1 MKYDYRRVNAP
12 YPQGDEAKKE
22 IKRILAD
29 ENTLFIKVQTTGL
42 DKTARVLTVTL
53 MTADGHWTKRCFNP
67 GMELTEDT
75 ERYTGISNG
84 EAASWDSWES
94 GALDITAMLNGRAII
109 GWNVG
114 FDADAIKRE
123 MLRINA
129 PNPFADAASVCD
141 AMELY
146 SGAIGRE
153 TRFMKF
159 VDAIGRKAPIDP
171 EEYLEA
177 EIELLK
183 AVIR

>member
-75 ERYTGISNG
+75 ERYTGITNE
-84 EAASWDSWES
+84 EAASRDSWES
-94 GALDITAMLNGRAII
+94 SASDIAEMLRGRAIV
-109 GWNVG
+109 GWNIG
-114 FDADAIKRE
+114 FDTDAVKRE
-123 MLRINA
+123 MTRINA
-129 PNPFADAASVCD
+129 PNPFAYAESVCD

-146 SGAIGRE
+146 AGAIGRE

-159 VDAIGRKAPIDP
+159 AEAIGKKAPIDP

-183 AVIR
+183 KVAI